1 MVVYM
6 VREECD
12 KRNGEYRENE
22 AGKDRDPLQLG
33 MPSSTLIDSH
43 CIPSHAPDRARPT
56 AAIPLFPPRYGPAS
70 FCLAAIY
77 VACLYVARPEPC
89 SPRLSHNQSR
99 RDLWFVPSLLFPRYL
114 RRVRSRLCSRL
125 YNGAV
130 LIGFVRHVGSFMLV
144 SSPPISVALSVL
156 GTAALKPARPALRSV
171 LLSRL
176 SRPCL
181 KKHLRQ
187 RRSPQQSTSPPL
199 GAGPLAFACPKTLGT
214 TNPI

>member
-1 MVVYM
+1 MEVIEGHQCRPTRSFRFV
-6 VREECD
+6 
-12 KRNGEYRENE
+12 
-22 AGKDRDPLQLG
+22 PLLG
-33 MPSSTLIDSH
+33 TPSFDTGSSR

-77 VACLYVARPEPC
+77 VACLYVARPEPY
-89 SPRLSHNQSR
+89 SPRLSHAQTR
-99 RDLWFVPSLLFPRYL
+99 RDLWFVPSLFFPLYL
-114 RRVRSRLCSRL
+114 RTSSVARVFEGLHA
-125 YNGAV
+125 GA
-130 LIGFVRHVGSFMLV
+130 LIGFVRHVGSFMSV
-144 SSPPISVALSVL
+144 SCPPISVALSVL

-176 SRPCL
+176 PRACL
-181 KKHLRQ
+181 KAHSA

-199 GAGPLAFACPKTLGT
+199 GAGPLAFRCPKTLGT